1 MQCTKIIQDHKGYIW
16 IGTKWGL
23 SKYDGILFK
32 NYFINNGLTDS
43 NIIDIKEGENGDIW
57 ALTSNGL
64 SVIRNDEI
72 KYFPAPKG
80 LLFKDDNL
88 VVNGENIWVIE
99 GYYNQKI
106 IKFHNGIFE
115 EKYTAAKGNLAGLSF
130 DKQKNKIVFTE
141 VNNLGSKL
149 YSFNNNTMSLESQIT
164 GSKLIFNYRN
174 SLAIKSTNK
183 ETIIYKLSQKDTTQ
197 VLNFD
202 KRVDIIKRVN
212 DSTILF
218 STTKFA
224 SQMPVHILVNDKL
237 FKKPNY
243 FDQINDLLQDNEG
256 NTWVAS
262 ETGLYKITPFYNYT
276 EKDNMPNYVWS
287 VQEDRSNN
295 IWFASFN
302 NDNLFYLNEDKVKKY
317 PKDFLTTRFYMGG
330 LQMANGNNYFTT
342 SNGVFVYDGNSIS
355 DLDLPEN
362 EAVLSIF
369 EDSANS
375 KLYFGSYKGLFIKD
389 KFGNYL
395 HNKNFIKGKEELILK
410 IVKNK
415 KNELWFI
422 TKKSFGTIN
431 QFGELTYKNEEINSG
446 LSIYADERGNLWIGT
461 KNGFYFYD
469 YKNII
474 NIHHAELN
482 KMIGS
487 VIKADNNHIVYGGLR
502 GIGMLNLEEFYQTY
516 EKLENTNSVK
526 IDAENFVSYYSNS
539 HGFLGE
545 EVGQNGMFKDSKD
558 RVWVPT
564 NSNVVMFNPKD
575 LKKDVNAPKVY
586 ITKMES
592 SSDNI
597 NWTEFNVEK
606 LLNNTSNNVRV
617 NYVGISYSSSKETK
631 YKYRLMGFSDKW
643 MNVTKNR
650 NVTFTNLNPGNY
662 TFELKAK
669 KSNGNWTV
677 NAIKNSF
684 EVKAAFWQTFWFQT
698 ICILLVIGFL
708 YQIIT
713 FIYNQ
718 RKRKVALHERLN
730 KLQIKAI
737 QSQLYPHLLFN
748 AASATGS
755 VIYKENKERAYDF
768 VVKLSQL
775 MRRALVDNNKPY
787 KSLQEEL
794 EFVKNY
800 LELQKIRFY
809 DRFDYLIDVDDSIN
823 MEIKIPQM
831 VIQTYV
837 ENAIKH
843 GLEPLKKGGLLK
855 ITFKGNQKNI
865 IIIVEDNGVGVIAAK
880 KNAKFG
886 TQSGL
891 KIMNEIYEIHNENS
905 LPKIS
910 VKLIDLYKLKKEGT
924 KVIID
929 LKLE

>member
-32 NYFINNGLTDS
+32 NYFINNGEANS
-43 NIIDIKEGENGDIW
+43 NIIDIKEGENGNIW
-57 ALTSNGL
+57 MLTSNGL
-64 SVIRNDEI
+64 SMIVNDQV
-72 KYFPAPKG
+72 KYFPAPEG

-88 VVNGENIWVIE
+88 VVNGDEVWVIE
-99 GYYNQKI
+99 GYYNKKL
-106 IKFHNGIFE
+106 IKFHNGVYQ
-115 EKYTAAKGNLAGLSF
+115 EKYTITKGYLSGLSF
-130 DKQKNKIVFTE
+130 DKQNDKIVFTE
-141 VNNLGSKL
+141 SNNLGSKI
-149 YSFNNNTMSLESQIT
+149 YSFKNYSLKKESEFN
-164 GSKLIFNYRN
+164 GSKLVLDHRN
-174 SLAIKSTNK
+174 NLAIKSTRK
-183 ETIIYKLSQKDTTQ
+183 ETLLYKLSPKDTIQ
-197 VLNFD
+197 LLNFD

-218 STTKFA
+218 STAKFD
-224 SQMPVHILVNDKL
+224 SKMPVHFLINNKL
-237 FKKPNY
+237 KKTPDY

-256 NTWVAS
+256 NTWVAT
-262 ETGLYKITPFYNYT
+262 EIGLFKITPFYNYT
-276 EKDNMPNYVWS
+276 ENDNMPSYVWS
-287 VQEDRSNN
+287 VQEDRLNN
-295 IWFASFN
+295 VWFASYN
-302 NDNLFYLNEDKVKKY
+302 KNNLFYLNENKIRKY
-317 PKDFLTTRFYMGG
+317 PKDFLNTRFYMGG
-330 LQMANGNNYFTT
+330 LQTANGNNYFTT
-342 SNGVFVYDGNSIS
+342 NNGVVVYDGNSIYN
-355 DLDLPEN
+355 LDLPEN
-362 EAVLSIF
+362 EAVVSVFENSI
-369 EDSANS
+369 NS
-375 KLYFGSYKGLFIKD
+375 KLYLGSYRGLFIKD

-395 HNKNFIKGKEELILK
+395 QNKNFVKGKEELVLK

-431 QFGELTYKNEEINSG
+431 QFGEITYKNEKINSG
-446 LSIYADERGNLWIGT
+446 LSIHADKNGNLWIGT

-474 NIHHAELN
+474 KIHHQELN

-487 VIKADNNHIVYGGLR
+487 VIKADENHIVYGGLR

-516 EKLENTNSVK
+516 EKLENTIPLK
-526 IDAENFVSYYSNS
+526 MDAENFVSYYSNS

-545 EVGQNGMFKDSKD
+545 EVGQNGMFKDSKN

-564 NSNVVMFNPKD
+564 NSNVVMFKPKE
-575 LKKDVNAPKVY
+575 LIKDVNAAKVY
-586 ITKMES
+586 ITKMEFS
-592 SSDNI
+592 PDNI
-597 NWTEFNVEK
+597 NWKEFNRNK
-606 LLNNTSNNVRV
+606 LLNNTSNNVRI
-617 NYVGISYSSSKETK
+617 NYIGVSYSSSKETK
-631 YKYRLMGFSDKW
+631 YKYRLKGFSDKW
-643 MNVTKNR
+643 MNVTKDR
-650 NVTFTNLNPGNY
+650 NVTYTNLKPGNY

-669 KSNGNWTV
+669 KSNGNWTKKAV
-677 NAIKNSF
+677 SNSF

-698 ICILLVIGFL
+698 ICIILFIGIS

-718 RKRKVALHERLN
+718 KRRKVALHERLN

-775 MRRALVDNNKPY
+775 MRRALVDNNKTY
-787 KSLQEEL
+787 RSLQEEL

-809 DRFDYLIDVDDSIN
+809 DRFDYLIDVDANIN
-823 MEIKIPQM
+823 MELKVPQM
-831 VIQTYV
+831 VMQTYV
-837 ENAIKH
+837 ENAMKH
-843 GLEPLKKGGLLK
+843 GLEPLKNGGLLK
-855 ITFKGNQKNI
+855 IIIKREQKNI
-865 IIIVEDNGVGVIAAK
+865 NITVEDNGVGVKVAK

-886 TQSGL
+886 TQSGM

-905 LPKIS
+905 LLKIS
-910 VKLIDLYKLKKEGT
+910 VKLIDLYLLKKEGT
-924 KVIID
+924 KVVID